1 MKRRAF
7 IGVMAA
13 SSLRAA
19 QAELRVAVNETTIES
34 APLFL
39 NSVPGVRV
47 IPVPNGR
54 AASAQLVRGTVDAA
68 TGSETQALLNSVAQ
82 PDLRIVLTLAEC
94 RYRMVARG
102 PAVRRV
108 ADLRGKRVATTLN
121 TSAHYFLA
129 EMLRTAQMKESD
141 VQVVAM
147 EGPAMPGALA
157 KAEVDAIA
165 IWEPHAQNA
174 IETLGGDAQVL
185 QDPWVYFER
194 FNLNTTNRV
203 LRDRGKRR
211 VLVNLIRAVR
221 GVSLERPE
229 QVASLSKAIATPER
243 VIAAVRGQFR
253 FPAELDAGSLQP
265 VLEAMEPWAAA
276 LAKRTPRQRETLAGL
291 LDSSVW
297 REAEAG

>member
-1 MKRRAF
+1 LK
-7 IGVMAA
+7 
-13 SSLRAA
+13 
-19 QAELRVAVNETTIES
+19 ET
-34 APLFL
+34 
-39 NSVPGVRV
+39 
-47 IPVPNGR
+47 
-54 AASAQLVRGTVDAA
+54 
-68 TGSETQALLNSVAQ
+68 
-82 PDLRIVLTLAEC
+82 
-94 RYRMVARG
+94 
-102 PAVRRV
+102 
-108 ADLRGKRVATTLN
+108 
-121 TSAHYFLA
+121 
-129 EMLRTAQMKESD
+129 D

-157 KAEVDAIA
+157 RGEVDAIA

-185 QDPWVYFER
+185 QDPSVYFER
-194 FNLNTTNRV
+194 FNLNTTDRV

-211 VLVNLIRAVR
+211 LLVNLIRAVR

-229 QVASLSKAIATPER
+229 QVVALSNAISTPER
-243 VIAAVRGQFR
+243 IIAVVRGQFR

-276 LAKRTPRQRETLAGL
+276 ITKRTPRRRETLAGL